1 VRLDTTSSVSQ
12 NSKGASQDKCVMP
25 KIERF
30 KTRHLLRK
38 REQKEELDRI
48 EHQLGAKVT
57 GLDSETQFEEGITD
71 DGSRMLLLKGMIVFF
86 ESEGRLF
93 PTLRALLD
101 GIVSIPKVV
110 VDMGAVKYVT
120 NGADIMRPG
129 VRSVDDGITEGT
141 VVVVVDERHGKPL
154 AVGVSTKNSDEL
166 RAATGGKV
174 VISRHHIG
182 DDLWEFGKSV
192 E

>member
-1 VRLDTTSSVSQ
+1 MKPQD
-12 NSKGASQDKCVMP
+12 SKGASQDKLIMP

-30 KTRHLLRK
+30 KSRHLLRK

-48 EHQLGAKVT
+48 EQYLGARVI
-57 GLDSETQFEEGITD
+57 GLGPDTQFEEGIAD
-71 DGSRMLLLKGMIVFF
+71 DGSRVLLLNGTIVFF
-86 ESEGRLF
+86 ELEGKLF

-101 GIVSIPKVV
+101 GIIRIPRIV

-129 VRSVDDGITEGT
+129 IRTADDGITEGS

-154 AVGVSTKNSDEL
+154 AVGVSTMNSDGL
-166 RAATGGKV
+166 RAASSGKV
-174 VISRHHIG
+174 VISKHHIG
-182 DDLWEFGKSV
+182 DDLWEFGKTV

>member
-1 VRLDTTSSVSQ
+1 M
-12 NSKGASQDKCVMP
+12 MP

-38 REQKEELDRI
+38 REQKEELERI
-48 EHQLGAKVT
+48 EKHLRAKIT
-57 GLDSETQFEEGITD
+57 GLSPDIQFEEGITD
-71 DGSRMLLLKGMIVFF
+71 DGSRVLLLNGTIVFF
-86 ESEGRLF
+86 ESEGKLF

-101 GIVSIPKVV
+101 GIISIPRVV

-129 VRSVDDGITEGT
+129 IRSVDDGIAQGS

-154 AVGVSTKNSDEL
+154 AVGVSTMNTEGL
-166 RAATGGKV
+166 RAASSGKV
-174 VISRHHIG
+174 VISKHHVG

>member
-1 VRLDTTSSVSQ
+1 
-12 NSKGASQDKCVMP
+12 MP
-25 KIERF
+25 KIGRF

-48 EHQLGAKVT
+48 ERQLRAKVT
-57 GLDSETQFEEGITD
+57 GLGPDTQFEEGITD
-71 DGSRMLLLKGMIVFF
+71 DGSRVLLLGGTIAFF
-86 ESEGRLF
+86 ELEGKLF

-101 GIVSIPKVV
+101 GIVNIPKVV

-129 VRSVDDGITEGT
+129 IRSVDDGIMEGS
-141 VVVVVDERHGKPL
+141 VVAVVDERHGKPL
-154 AVGVSTKNSDEL
+154 AVGVSTMSSDGL
-166 RAATGGKV
+166 RAATSGKV
-174 VISRHHIG
+174 VISKHHVG

>member
-1 VRLDTTSSVSQ
+1 
-12 NSKGASQDKCVMP
+12 MP

-48 EHQLGAKVT
+48 ERQLGAKVT
-57 GLDSETQFEEGITD
+57 GLGPDTQFEEGITD
-71 DGSRMLLLKGMIVFF
+71 DGSRMLLLGGTIVFF
-86 ESEGRLF
+86 ELEGKLF

-129 VRSVDDGITEGT
+129 IRSVDEGIMEGS
-141 VVVVVDERHGKPL
+141 VVAVVDERHGKPL
-154 AVGVSTKNSDEL
+154 AIGVSTMSSDGL

-174 VISRHHIG
+174 VISKHHIG